1 MAHLLVKHP
10 KTLRPQLLENGV
22 WTAHPWV
29 VLVGSINNLFMG
41 PPNPNGRVRFVS
53 CQLLGDTQVCMGPF
67 EWVLSPLEISW
78 IGGKLYIY
86 IGGFFGFL
94 ETGAHLANFNQVTS
108 DF

>member
-10 KTLRPQLLENGV
+10 KKSEATIAGEWRLDSASLGGFGWFHQEFFHG
-22 WTAHPWV
+22 TAE
-29 VLVGSINNLFMG
+29 SQ
-41 PPNPNGRVRFVS
+41 RTTRFVS

-78 IGGKLYIY
+78 IGGKLWCV
-86 IGGFFGFL
+86 FFGV
-94 ETGAHLANFNQVTS
+94 ETGANLANFNQVTS